1 MSQHWK
7 KSEFSDNE
15 KKLRNLLI
23 TKPMSFK
30 DLRPFFNS
38 PTTLTKH
45 LKSLKQKGII
55 RLAVDNKRHERL
67 YEIFECER
75 EHVRAEQISD
85 HIGDFLSTLD
95 ENTLS
100 YEIKS
105 KEKPFFVYTLIDY
118 PPDYFDR
125 EDKPQSK
132 LTVAEARERPLIEV
146 KKCAL
151 SASKIEVDAEGNESI
166 RLSFPRIEKGKKIM
180 YFVCREG

>member
-1 MSQHWK
+1 VSQHWK
-7 KSEFSDNE
+7 KGQFSDNE
-15 KKLRNLLI
+15 KKLRDLLI
-23 TKPMSFK
+23 AEPMSFK
-30 DLRPFFNS
+30 DLRQFFNS

-45 LKSLKQKGII
+45 LTSLEQKGII
-55 RLAVDNKRHERL
+55 RHKKHERL
-67 YEIFECER
+67 YEIIECER

-105 KEKPFFVYTLIDY
+105 KEKPFFAYVLIDY

-125 EDKPQSK
+125 EENKPRSK
-132 LTVAEARERPLIEV
+132 LTVAEVRERPLMEV
-146 KKCAL
+146 KECAI
-151 SASKIEVDAEGNESI
+151 SASKIEVDAEGNESV

-180 YFVCREG
+180 YFICREG